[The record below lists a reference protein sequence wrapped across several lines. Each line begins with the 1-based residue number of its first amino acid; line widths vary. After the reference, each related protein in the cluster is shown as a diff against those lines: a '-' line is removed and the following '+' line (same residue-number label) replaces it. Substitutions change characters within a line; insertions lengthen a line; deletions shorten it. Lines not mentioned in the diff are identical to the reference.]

1 MNEDL
6 AKLQGAWSIVALEVD
21 GAAMPENSV
30 RGSQIVVKGS
40 SFDTIS
46 MGATYKGKLK
56 IDPAKNPRTLDL
68 IFEAGPE
75 KGNRA
80 LAIYE
85 LDGDAWRICMTV
97 TAKTR
102 PSAFA
107 TTPGSG
113 LALETL
119 KRGAAAADP
128 LRAELALLEGDW
140 SMVSCERDGHSLHKA
155 MIKTA
160 RRVARGNE
168 TTVSFGDEIILKA
181 AYSLGLS
188 NRPKTIDYILTAGPN
203 QGAMQ
208 HGIYE
213 LAGNTV
219 RFHFAAV
226 GQPRPADFVAAA
238 CTGGTLTVWKRLKKT
253 T

>member
-1 MNEDL
+1 MKEEL

-21 GAAMPENSV
+21 GATMPENSV

-40 SFDTIS
+40 TFDTIS
-46 MGATYKGKLK
+46 MGATYQGKLK
-56 IDPAKNPRTLDL
+56 IDAAKTPKTLDL

-85 LDGDAWRICMTV
+85 LDGDTWRICLTV

-102 PSAFA
+102 PKAFA

-119 KRGAAAADP
+119 KRGAAEADP
-128 LRAELALLEGDW
+128 LRAELTLLEGDW
-140 SMVSCERDGHSLHKA
+140 AMVSCVRDGHALHKA
-155 MIKTA
+155 MIKTGK
-160 RRVARGNE
+160 RVARGNE
-168 TTVSFGDEIILKA
+168 NTVSFGDKVILKA
-181 AYSLGLS
+181 AYSLGVS

-203 QGAMQ
+203 QGEMQ

-213 LAGNTV
+213 LDGDTV
-219 RFHFAAV
+219 RFHFAAP
-226 GQPRPADFVAAA
+226 GLPRPAGFTAAVSK
-238 CTGGTLTVWKRLKKT
+238 GGTLVVWKRT
-253 T
+253 